1 MKSMV
6 QTTLVVGLVWFL
18 SAVALAEGSS
28 RLLLA
33 SANPV
38 FLLPKD
44 QPEICPYKDKAD
56 SHRIELAQ
64 RWEEEEKAQQAKNQG
79 KTIQGTMPD
88 PFQPLNRGLFWVN
101 DRLYFDALRP
111 LARVYGLILPEEA
124 RIGVRHAIS
133 NLHAPIRFF
142 NSILQLKPKKAG
154 VVLCRFVVNSTVG
167 IAGFLD
173 PATQMGLEKVNED
186 AGQTLGVYGLKEVF
200 YLDIPILGP
209 SCLRDALGRVADT
222 FMDPLYYL
230 LNTWVYAGLYALDKV
245 NEASLTMGTYE
256 DLKRSAIDPYIAVRN
271 AYYQYRRRLIQQ

>member
-18 SAVALAEGSS
+18 SAVALAEGPS

-38 FLLPKD
+38 FPLSKD
-44 QPEICPYKDKAD
+44 QPKICPYKDKTD
-56 SHRIELAQ
+56 SHRIKLAQ
-64 RWEEEEKAQQAKNQG
+64 RWEEEKAQQAKNQG

-88 PFQPLNRGLFWVN
+88 PFQPLNRGFFWIN
-101 DRLYFDALRP
+101 DRLYFDALKP

-124 RIGVRHAIS
+124 RIGVRHAIF

-173 PATQMGLEKVNED
+173 PATQMGLKKVDED

-230 LNTWVYAGLYALDKV
+230 LNTWVYTGLYALEKV
-245 NEASLTMGTYE
+245 NETSLTMGTYE
-256 DLKRSAIDPYIAVRN
+256 DLKRSAIDPYIALRN